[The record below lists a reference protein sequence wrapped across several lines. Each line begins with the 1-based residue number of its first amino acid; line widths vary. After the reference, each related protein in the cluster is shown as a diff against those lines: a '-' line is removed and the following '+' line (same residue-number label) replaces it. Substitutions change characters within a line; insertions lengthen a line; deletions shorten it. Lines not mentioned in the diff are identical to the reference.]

1 MSLSIFLL
9 AIEATNFNAEKKC
22 SVRNKYPC
30 LGYVIL
36 CQISM
41 ASRSPGGYA
50 SPDDQGNLGLCTRF
64 SLAKAVSN
72 GFMDKDFV
80 PGQELD
86 FHQTTISTLLVNEHK
101 VLSGKLLSTF
111 LLVYFLFLGWRGEV
125 ANRV

>member
-101 VLSGKLLSTF
+101 VLSGENYYLLFHLSIF
-111 LLVYFLFLGWRGEV
+111 FF
-125 ANRV
+125 

>member
-1 MSLSIFLL
+1 
-9 AIEATNFNAEKKC
+9 
-22 SVRNKYPC
+22 
-30 LGYVIL
+30 
-36 CQISM
+36 M

-80 PGQELD
+80 PRQELD

-101 VLSGKLLSTF
+101 VLSGILLSTF
-111 LLVYFLFLGWRGEV
+111 LLFCFVSLGWSGEV